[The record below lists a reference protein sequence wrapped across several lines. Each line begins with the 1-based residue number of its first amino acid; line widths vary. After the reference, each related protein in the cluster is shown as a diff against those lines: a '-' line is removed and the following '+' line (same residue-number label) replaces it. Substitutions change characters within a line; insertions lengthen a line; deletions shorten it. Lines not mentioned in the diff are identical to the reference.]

1 MIIICNMIYLFLTI
15 KHFITNHITSHSTK
29 NFITKRFIKVGLG
42 LFIVTTLSA
51 CDNAQPPQSAQSV
64 TTSKPA
70 VASDE
75 RFVGCYAFNK
85 TDYAVLKISY
95 DNGFFMQMK
104 NNDKH
109 NIWDNKE
116 PMTISSNNSQF
127 FGTNALNLDPKDV
140 QMLIVRT
147 DEIMA
152 IGQVDDSLVALN
164 PALDSQFIVN
174 LAGAVNTIYSVVC
187 DDVPMNLL
195 DK

>member
-1 MIIICNMIYLFLTI
+1 MIYLFFLTI
-15 KHFITNHITSHSTK
+15 KHFIINHITKH
-29 NFITKRFIKVGLG
+29 FIVKRFIKVGLG
-42 LFIVTTLSA
+42 LFVVTTLSA
-51 CDNAQPPQSAQSV
+51 CDNAQPTQSAQLSSITANKASV
-64 TTSKPA
+64 GI
-70 VASDE
+70 DE

-127 FGTNALNLDPKDV
+127 FGTNALNLDPTDV
-140 QMLIVRT
+140 QTLIVRT

-164 PALDSQFIVN
+164 PALDSQFVVN

>member
-1 MIIICNMIYLFLTI
+1 MIYLFFLTI
-15 KHFITNHITSHSTK
+15 KHFITNHMTSHSTK

-51 CDNAQPPQSAQSV
+51 CDNAQPTQSAQLSSITANKASV
-64 TTSKPA
+64 GI
-70 VASDE
+70 DE

-140 QMLIVRT
+140 QQIIVRT

-164 PALDSQFIVN
+164 PALDSQFVVN

>member
-1 MIIICNMIYLFLTI
+1 MIYLFFLTI
-15 KHFITNHITSHSTK
+15 KHFIV
-29 NFITKRFIKVGLG
+29 KRFIKVGLG
-42 LFIVTTLSA
+42 LFVVTTLSA
-51 CDNAQPPQSAQSV
+51 CDNAQPTQSAQLSSITANKASV
-64 TTSKPA
+64 GI
-70 VASDE
+70 DE

-127 FGTNALNLDPKDV
+127 FGTNALNLDPTDV
-140 QMLIVRT
+140 QTLIVRT

-164 PALDSQFIVN
+164 PALDSQFVVN